1 MNFKNRFKKTV
12 ISLILIL
19 SVIMPG
25 AFSLPAYAASYES
38 LINDIFA
45 YEMSLCG
52 ASDYQQLIDNYYAK
66 NAGRVEWSVY
76 SLIRY
81 KSGLNYSKYCEALLK
96 YAEKANDTAPSHEKY
111 ALIFG
116 ATGYNKSYI
125 QNVCNNDIG
134 KDSMYMSYVFG
145 LHLLNNGYKSDTT
158 TVGETINTILRLQ
171 LGDGGWALSGSNAD
185 VDVTAMTLQALAPYY
200 KSNSAVKSATDK
212 ALKLLSDR
220 QLDNG
225 GYKSYGKENPE
236 SCAQVIVALCSLGI
250 NPEKDSDYIKNGNT
264 MVDYMLTY
272 NVGKGQYSHVKD
284 GTYNYTATNQVLYS
298 LISLVRFNKGQSA
311 LYQFNKLSNGTNT
324 TTTTKPVTTT
334 QKATT
339 TKPAEESVTAKTHRI
354 DTVNQKN
361 NASTTK
367 KSATTKAETS
377 AKAVTDITE
386 VSKAQTTAK
395 PSVATTS
402 AKASEVTTTNKTIS
416 EIVIE
421 SHAETTAESSTH
433 NNTVDISPATE
444 ETATKEETQQ
454 AESHLLNSIKIYIIS
469 GVWLLAL
476 ALILL
481 LLIKRN
487 KKAINYITVVVA
499 ATALSGIVTFSN
511 IQTKDEFY
519 NVDASSSANTIT
531 ATISIRCDTV
541 AGRGDE
547 SITPSDGIIL
557 DTTEVTLDEGAT
569 VYDCLIY
576 VVKKNHLLI
585 EDNTQSMDDHSG
597 AYIAGINNLYEF
609 DYGNLSGWMY
619 SVNGNFAD
627 VGCGEYVLKDGD
639 NIEWQYTC
647 NIGEDLK

>member
-1 MNFKNRFKKTV
+1 MSFKNRFKKTV

-158 TVGETINTILRLQ
+158 TAGETINTILRLQ
-171 LGDGGWALSGSNAD
+171 LSDGGWDISNKNSD

-250 NPEKDSDYIKNGNT
+250 NPEKNSDFIKNGNT

-272 NVGKGQYSHVKD
+272 NVGKGQYAHAKD
-284 GTYNYTATNQVLYS
+284 GAYNYTATTQVLYS

-311 LYQFNKLSNGTNT
+311 LYQFNRSDNT
-324 TTTTKPVTTT
+324 PVTTKPVSTT

-354 DTVNQKN
+354 DAVNQKN

-377 AKAVTDITE
+377 AKPVTDITE
-386 VSKAQTTAK
+386 VSKAQTTTK
-395 PSVATTS
+395 PPVSTAII
-402 AKASEVTTTNKTIS
+402 KASEVSTTEKNIS
-416 EIVIE
+416 EIIIE
-421 SHAETTAESSTH
+421 ADDESTATPSVNNSAEDLPDTEKTAK
-433 NNTVDISPATE
+433 AE
-444 ETATKEETQQ
+444 ETNS
-454 AESHLLNSIKIYIIS
+454 AESHKLNNIKIYIIS
-469 GVWLLAL
+469 GVWALAL
-476 ALILL
+476 ALIVL

-499 ATALSGIVTFSN
+499 AAALSGIVIFAN
-511 IQTKDEFY
+511 IQTNDEFY
-519 NVDASSSANTIT
+519 NVDAPSSADTIT

-557 DTTEVTLDEGAT
+557 DTTEVTLSEGAT

-576 VVKKNHLLI
+576 VVKENHLLI
-585 EDNTQSMDDHSG
+585 EDNTQTMDDHSG

>member
-1 MNFKNRFKKTV
+1 MSFKNRFKKTV

-81 KSGLNYSKYCEALLK
+81 KSGLDYSEYSQALLK
-96 YAEKANDTAPSHEKY
+96 HAENTNDTAASREKY

-145 LHLLNNGYKSDTT
+145 LHLLNNGYKSNTT
-158 TVGETINTILRLQ
+158 TADEIINTILKLQ
-171 LGDGGWALSGSNAD
+171 LSDGGWDISNRNSD

-200 KSNSAVKSATDK
+200 RSNSGVKASIDK
-212 ALKLLSDR
+212 ALTFLSSR
-220 QLDNG
+220 QLENG

-250 NPEKDSDYIKNGNT
+250 NPEKDERFIKNGKSS
-264 MVDYMLTY
+264 VDNMLTY

-284 GTYNYTATNQVLYS
+284 GTYNYTATTQVLYS

-311 LYQFNKLSNGTNT
+311 LYQFNKSTSGTNT
-324 TTTTKPVTTT
+324 TTTTKPATTT

-339 TKPAEESVTAKTHRI
+339 TKHADESVTAKTHRI

-367 KSATTKAETS
+367 KSVTTKAETS
-377 AKAVTDITE
+377 ANAVTDITE
-386 VSKAQTTAK
+386 VTKAETTTK
-395 PSVATTS
+395 PSVSTTIT
-402 AKASEVTTTNKTIS
+402 KASEVNTTGKTIR
-416 EIVIE
+416 EIIIE
-421 SHAETTAESSTH
+421 ADDETTSVFLAD
-433 NNTVDISPATE
+433 NNIEDLPVTD
-444 ETATKEETQQ
+444 ETAKEEINQP
-454 AESHLLNSIKIYIIS
+454 ESHLLNSIKIYIIS
-469 GVWLLAL
+469 GICALAL

-487 KKAINYITVVVA
+487 KKAINYITIIVA
-499 ATALSGIVTFSN
+499 AAALSGIVIFAN
-511 IQTKDEFY
+511 IQTNDEFY
-519 NVDASSSANTIT
+519 NVDAPSSADTIT

-557 DTTEVTLDEGAT
+557 DTTEVTLSEGAT

-576 VVKKNHLLI
+576 VVKENHLLI
-585 EDNTQSMDDHSG
+585 EDNTQTMDDHSG

-619 SVNGNFAD
+619 SVNGSFAD